1 MPTEVLMFASILSP
15 VILGLIEVVKR
26 LVRIPKKYIPLL
38 SLAVGLLIGLLSA
51 SLTEL
56 DLTLRLWAGGI
67 AGLSAT
73 GLFEMGSKSP
83 GKTRGR
89 TAKK

>member
-1 MPTEVLMFASILSP
+1 MTTEVLMFASLLSP

-38 SLAVGLLIGLLSA
+38 SLAVGVLIGFLAAPLA
-51 SLTEL
+51 DL
-56 DLTLRLWAGGI
+56 DLPLRLWAGGI

-83 GKTRGR
+83 GMTRGR
-89 TAKK
+89 IAKK